1 MSFESQI
8 QQYVSV
14 DNQIKILNE
23 KLKTSRDTR
32 NVLTERLTS
41 QAITNNMINSTINI
55 TDGKLRFTDVKVQPP
70 LTFKYVERVLG
81 EIITNKTQVAQIIEN
96 LKQKRE
102 VKIIKDI
109 KRFSNI

>member
-23 KLKTSRDTR
+23 KLKTLRDTR

-41 QAITNNMINSTINI
+41 QAITNNMINNIFIKCRNNYTI
-55 TDGKLRFTDVKVQPP
+55 
-70 LTFKYVERVLG
+70 
-81 EIITNKTQVAQIIEN
+81 
-96 LKQKRE
+96 
-102 VKIIKDI
+102 
-109 KRFSNI
+109 

>member
-1 MSFESQI
+1 MSFESQV

-23 KLKTSRDTR
+23 KIKTLRETR
-32 NVLTERLTS
+32 NVLTERLTAHATS
-41 QAITNNMINSTINI
+41 TNMINSTINI
-55 TDGKLRFTDVKVQPP
+55 TDGKLRFADVKVQSP
-70 LTFKYVERVLG
+70 LTFKYVERILG
-81 EIITNKTQVAQIIEN
+81 EVINNKSQVSQIIEH

>member
-1 MSFESQI
+1 MSFENQV

-23 KLKTSRDTR
+23 KIKTLRDTR

-41 QAITNNMINSTINI
+41 HATSNNMMNSTINI
-55 TDGKLRFTDVKVQPP
+55 SDGKLRFTDVKVQSP

-81 EIITNKTQVAQIIEN
+81 EVIVNKLQVSQIMEH